1 MIDTLV
7 EALRQARVVG
17 VLTGAGISA
26 DSGIPTFREAQTGL
40 WARYRPE
47 DLATPEAFERNP
59 DMVWQWNMW
68 RRQKATSAEPNAGH
82 VALATLEARLPD
94 LRLITQ
100 NVDGLHQ
107 RAGHRDVIEFHGNIT
122 VNRCHREGRVVE
134 VDDNTDSPPACPHCG
149 GPVRPGNVWFGE
161 AIPEEALRRG
171 TETAQHCDVFMSVG
185 TSAQVQPAAGLAELA
200 QRNGATLVE
209 INPDETA
216 LSRGADIRIQARAA
230 EVLPQVVEKLG

>member
-1 MIDTLV
+1 MTATLV
-7 EALRQARVVG
+7 ETLRQARTVA

-40 WARYRPE
+40 WAQYRPE
-47 DLATPEAFERNP
+47 DLATPEAFERDP

-68 RRQKATSAEPNAGH
+68 RRQKATLAEPNDGH
-82 VALATLEARLPD
+82 RALAALEARLPD

-122 VNRCHREGRVVE
+122 ITRCHREGRIVE
-134 VDDNTDSPPACPHCG
+134 VDCDTESPPACPHCG

-161 AIPEEALRRG
+161 AIPEEALQRG
-171 TETAQHCDVFMSVG
+171 TEAAQRCDLFMSIG
-185 TSAQVQPAAGLAELA
+185 TSAQVQPAAGLADLA
-200 QRNGATLVE
+200 KSNGATLVE
-209 INPDETA
+209 INPDETS

>member
-7 EALRQARVVG
+7 EALQQARSVA

-40 WARYRPE
+40 WAQYRPE
-47 DLATPEAFERNP
+47 DLATPEAFERDP

-68 RRQKATSAEPNAGH
+68 RRQKVTSAEPNAGH
-82 VALATLEARLPD
+82 QALAALEARLPD

-107 RAGHRDVIEFHGNIT
+107 RAGHCDVIEFHGNIT
-122 VNRCHREGRVVE
+122 VNRCHREGRIVE
-134 VDDNTDSPPACPHCG
+134 VDQHTDSPPVCPHCG

-161 AIPEEALRRG
+161 AIPEEALQRA
-171 TETAQHCDVFMSVG
+171 TEAAQACELFMYVG
-185 TSAQVQPAAGLAELA
+185 TSAQVQPAAGLGHLA
-200 QRNGATLVE
+200 QRNGARLAE
-209 INPDETA
+209 INPDDTV
-216 LSRGADIRIQARAA
+216 LSRDVDIRIQARAA
-230 EVLPQVVEKLG
+230 EVLPQVVAKLG